1 MKYSINLGLPDKPLV
16 KDKDLFTE
24 VLYIYNAIRNLLAGF
39 DIVTGALQPDKSDW
53 VQLKGT
59 GRVSVGGMFKIY
71 LEANVPLTY
80 GQTVG
85 IVNVAGVGKAALAQ
99 SGVLLARGWCSD
111 TQNTAAGD
119 TTEITLLGSYPSF
132 AAGTLTPGANYYQS
146 VVARVIGAAGAQ
158 AIGYAVSDTQL
169 IWHPD
174 L

>member
-1 MKYSINLGLPDKPLV
+1 MKYSVELGLPDKPLV
-16 KDKDLFTE
+16 KDNETFTE
-24 VLYIYNAIRNLLAGF
+24 LLYIYNAIRALLAKF
-39 DIVTGALQPDKSDW
+39 DITTGALQPDKGDW
-53 VQLKGT
+53 IQLKGT
-59 GRVSVGGMFKIY
+59 GRVSVGGMLKIY
-71 LEANVPLTY
+71 LEASVALTY

-119 TTEITLLGSYPSF
+119 TTEITLLGTYPNV
-132 AAGTLTPGANYYQS
+132 AAGTLVPGANYFQS
-146 VVARVIGAAGAQ
+146 VVAGVVGAAGAQ